1 MEVVNGKP
9 FQTAGS
15 ASLADGANG
24 RNTEDP
30 GGARLWIS
38 DNAID
43 LFTVQISGPFSP
55 SNAQQPTCGYTHH
68 AHAELK
74 QSNYISEARHIILLL
89 STN

>member
-15 ASLADGANG
+15 ASLADGVNG
-24 RNTEDP
+24 RNTEDS

-38 DNAID
+38 NAID

-55 SNAQQPTCGYTHH
+55 SYAQQPSCGYMHH
-68 AHAELK
+68 ALADLK
-74 QSNYISEARHIILLL
+74 LITSLKLD
-89 STN
+89 T

>member
-1 MEVVNGKP
+1 MEVVNGEP
-9 FQTAGS
+9 FQTAAS

-30 GGARLWIS
+30 EGARLWIS

-55 SNAQQPTCGYTHH
+55 SYPRVVIRTTHMLSLNNLITS
-68 AHAELK
+68 LK
-74 QSNYISEARHIILLL
+74 LD
-89 STN
+89 T